1 MTAMTT
7 ASTPAGFDAAKAR
20 FNMIEQQIRPWDVAD
35 SAVLAL
41 LDSVPRDAFV
51 GEAHRALAYAD
62 LSLPTS
68 ASAKEG
74 EAMLQPKVQARMVQ
88 DAAVQATDTV
98 LHVGT
103 GTGFMAALLGKQAQ
117 SVTSIEINPALAD
130 QARANLKA
138 VGITNVE
145 VVTADAT
152 AQDFKACQAKAPYDV
167 IMLSGSMAE
176 VPQALLS
183 MLKPGGRLVAI
194 VGNEPVMRVH
204 VITRTSATGFAT
216 AQPWDYTA
224 ARLVNFP
231 QTPGFQF

>member
-7 ASTPAGFDAAKAR
+7 ASTPSGFDAAKAR

-35 SAVLAL
+35 SAVLGL

-51 GEAHRALAYAD
+51 ADAYRSLAYAD

-68 ASAKEG
+68 ASATEG

-88 DAAVQATDTV
+88 DAAIQPTDTV

-103 GTGFMAALLGKQAQ
+103 GTGFVAALLGKQAQ
-117 SVTSIEINPALAD
+117 SVLSIEINPTLAQ
-130 QARANLKA
+130 QARANLHS
-138 VGITNVE
+138 VGIANVE

-152 AQDFKACQAKAPYDV
+152 AQGFKACQGKAPYDV
-167 IMLSGSMAE
+167 IMLSGSVAE

-183 MLKPGGRLVAI
+183 LLKPGGRLVAI
-194 VGNEPVMRVH
+194 VGDEPAMRVH
-204 VITRTSATGFAT
+204 IVTRTSDTGFAT

-224 ARLVNFP
+224 PRLVNFP